1 MRYLNLPNIV
11 SFTRILAAPFFY
23 FLFISDNP
31 KFVSIAC
38 WIFILA
44 SITDIIDGWA
54 ARRFSV
60 VTRYGEFL
68 DPLAD
73 KILTLLA
80 LIAFVSKQIIP
91 LWMVLII
98 LIRDI
103 LSTTLRIVALW
114 KGSPIETS
122 RSAKVKT
129 TIEML
134 FISYVLVLIY
144 FQINVTTINPQ
155 EVESIIH
162 SPITYII
169 ALIVTLMALYSLL
182 GYLIRSRFLIK
193 KLKKVEK
200 IEKKL
205 QKGLDK

>member
-1 MRYLNLPNIV
+1 MKYINLPNIV

-23 FLFISDNP
+23 YFFNSENP

-38 WIFILA
+38 WIFIIA

-54 ARRFSV
+54 ARRFSI

-80 LIAFVSKQIIP
+80 LFGFVAKNIIP

-98 LIRDI
+98 FFRDI
-103 LSTTLRIVALW
+103 LSTSLRVVALL

-129 TIEML
+129 TVEML
-134 FISYVLVLIY
+134 FISYVLILIY
-144 FQINVTTINPQ
+144 LQINAQEINPQ
-155 EVESIIH
+155 VIEKLIH

-169 ALIVTLMALYSLL
+169 ALIVTLMGLFSLV
-182 GYLIRSRFLIK
+182 GYVIRNRFLIK

-200 IEKKL
+200 IEKNL